1 MKVLYRDS
9 SLGGDVLYYAADGV
23 KCAIEGLQSPIWI
36 IRNASMHLFGAL
48 VSRLFGQKRVRDEH
62 SNYNNTQATDFFS
75 RYPSLRLFLLKEIKL
90 VIDNNIDRETTKIH
104 GGVYPVLIILS
115 KLQQDEDIDSSK

>member
-9 SLGGDVLYYAADGV
+9 SLGGDVLCYAADGV
-23 KCAIEGLQSPIWI
+23 KCAIEGLQSPIWT
-36 IRNASMHLFGAL
+36 IRNASMHLYGAL
-48 VSRLFGQKRVRDEH
+48 VARLFGQKRVRDEH

-75 RYPSLRLFLLKEIKL
+75 RYPSLKPFLLKEIKL
-90 VIDNNIDRETTKIH
+90 AIDDTLDHEITKIH

-115 KLQQDEDIDSSK
+115 KLQQDEKIDSSK